1 MNAGENGG
9 RLKARFR
16 KQEQYKLLGRT
27 IQKDFRRFAMGITVE
42 AIYESGVLKPLKPI
56 DALQEHERV
65 RITVQP
71 VGVVAE
77 QRRERI
83 KLDQAVA
90 HEIAESPE
98 YDLLAE

>member
-1 MNAGENGG
+1 M
-9 RLKARFR
+9 
-16 KQEQYKLLGRT
+16 
-27 IQKDFRRFAMGITVE
+27 DITVE
-42 AIYESGVLKPLKPI
+42 AIYESGVFRPLEPLA
-56 DALQEHERV
+56 ALQEHERV

-71 VGVVAE
+71 VGIVAE

-83 KLDQAVA
+83 KLDSAVA

>member
-1 MNAGENGG
+1 
-9 RLKARFR
+9 
-16 KQEQYKLLGRT
+16 
-27 IQKDFRRFAMGITVE
+27 MGITVE
-42 AIYESGVLKPLKPI
+42 AIYESGVLKPLKPL

-65 RITVQP
+65 RITVLP

-90 HEIAESPE
+90 REIAESPE

>member
-1 MNAGENGG
+1 
-9 RLKARFR
+9 
-16 KQEQYKLLGRT
+16 
-27 IQKDFRRFAMGITVE
+27 MGITVE
-42 AIYESGVLKPLKPI
+42 AIYESGVFKPLKPL
-56 DALQEHERV
+56 DMLKEHERV

-71 VGVVAE
+71 IGVVAA
-77 QRRERI
+77 QRGKRI

>member
-1 MNAGENGG
+1 MIEG
-9 RLKARFR
+9 
-16 KQEQYKLLGRT
+16 
-27 IQKDFRRFAMGITVE
+27 DFRRFGMGITVE
-42 AIYESGVLKPLKPI
+42 AIYESGVLKPLKPL

-77 QRRERI
+77 QRRDRI

-98 YDLLAE
+98 YDLLAD